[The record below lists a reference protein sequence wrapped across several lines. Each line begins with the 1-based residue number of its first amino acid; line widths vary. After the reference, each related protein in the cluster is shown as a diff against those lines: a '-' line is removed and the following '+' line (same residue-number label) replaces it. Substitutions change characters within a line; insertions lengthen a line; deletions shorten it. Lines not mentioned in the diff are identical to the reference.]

1 MKYTFIFLFTFMTI
15 SVFGQVKVNDDKKI
29 VEVQTYEVEIST
41 AQIDARIDGLKQ
53 SIESFQKEMLRLQAL
68 RKELEILEGKQM
80 KAQAKKKK

>member
-1 MKYTFIFLFTFMTI
+1 MTI